1 MIQTHQ
7 LCLHYADTVVLDNI
21 NVELRTS
28 GVTSIIGP
36 NGAGKSSLLGLLS
49 RLQQPTSGQVLFD
62 GTNIQTIDSAL
73 LATKLAILR
82 QENHIISR
90 LSVQDLVSFGR
101 FPYHQG
107 RPTPADFVHINQAI
121 DLLELNDFKSRFI
134 NELSGGQRQR
144 AFIAMVLAQQT
155 DYLLLDEPLNNLD
168 MKHSANIMKTLRIAA
183 DELKKSIILV
193 IHDINFAASYSDE
206 IIAMK
211 NGTIMYQDTP
221 ANIMRDDMLSNLYD
235 MPLKVEI
242 INEQPVCLYYL

>member
-7 LCLHYADTVVLDNI
+7 LCLSYADTVVLNDI
-21 NVELRTS
+21 NVQLRTS

-62 GTNIQTIDSAL
+62 GTNIQAIDSAL

-121 DLLELNDFKSRFI
+121 DLLELGDFKSRFI

-168 MKHSANIMKTLRIAA
+168 MKHSANIMKTLRVAA
-183 DELKKSIILV
+183 DELHKSIILV

-211 NGTIMYQDTP
+211 NGSIVHQDTP
-221 ANIMRDDMLSNLYD
+221 AKIMRDDMLSKLYD
-235 MPLKVEI
+235 MPLKVEM
-242 INEQPVCLYYL
+242 INGKPVCLYYL

>member
-7 LCLHYADTVVLDNI
+7 LCLHYADTVVLDDI

-62 GTNIQTIDSAL
+62 GTNIQI
-73 LATKLAILR
+73 AILR

>member
-144 AFIAMVLAQQT
+144 AVTAMVLAQQT

>member
-7 LCLHYADTVVLDNI
+7 LCLNYAETVVLNNI
-21 NVELRTS
+21 NVQFRTS

-62 GTNIQTIDSAL
+62 GNNIQAIDSAL

-82 QENHIISR
+82 QDNHIISR

-107 RPTPADFVHINQAI
+107 RPTPADFIHINQAI
-121 DLLELNDFKSRFI
+121 DLLELGDFKSRFI

-168 MKHSANIMKTLRIAA
+168 MKHSANIMKTLRVAA
-183 DELKKSIILV
+183 DEFNKSIILV
-193 IHDINFAASYSDE
+193 IHDINFAANYSDE

-221 ANIMRDDMLSNLYD
+221 ANIMRDDVLTDLYD
-235 MPLKVEI
+235 MPLTVEI
-242 INEQPVCLYYL
+242 INNKPVCLYYL

>member
-1 MIQTHQ
+1 
-7 LCLHYADTVVLDNI
+7 VVLDNI